1 MKIDFRKIDFR
12 QGKYW
17 FPLVLFVPIVAIAYF
32 SCQMFTGKAT
42 DTGVVTDSI
51 NTTMPEP
58 EGYGLHNKYAEM
70 EDNLVRGD
78 GYTAINELGEG
89 ESQDEEDNVYSESE
103 MDRIDKEKA
112 QKKREEQQMAALQQ
126 QLRESRQHIN
136 AYDDHYTGS
145 YSSGGQQR
153 DMERFEEEMRQI
165 QERSRKMA
173 RDITGDDYPS
183 RNGQQ
188 AQSNPNANGTALPE
202 WPDNRL

>member
-78 GYTAINELGEG
+78 GYTAINELGSSVG
-89 ESQDEEDNVYSESE
+89 MAIRPSTNLGKV
-103 MDRIDKEKA
+103 KA
-112 QKKREEQQMAALQQ
+112 RM
-126 QLRESRQHIN
+126 RRTTSIRRVRW
-136 AYDDHYTGS
+136 TG
-145 YSSGGQQR
+145 
-153 DMERFEEEMRQI
+153 
-165 QERSRKMA
+165 
-173 RDITGDDYPS
+173 
-183 RNGQQ
+183 
-188 AQSNPNANGTALPE
+188 
-202 WPDNRL
+202 